1 MGRIEGCGRPGP
13 VSPFLKHHS
22 SYRMENILQGRKG
35 GSEETSFA
43 IFQVTHGFDQ
53 GGRGDMIKYDQT

>member
-1 MGRIEGCGRPGP
+1 MEGQGLI
-13 VSPFLKHHS
+13 SPFLKDHS
-22 SYRMENILQGRKG
+22 SYRMKNILQGRKG

-53 GGRGDMIKYDQT
+53 GGRGDRIKYEQT